1 MNIIFPCS
9 LRYQTSRNSRTNW
22 CPTRGSCKSEPVHEP
37 NITSSGLDHTF
48 RPICVTSSNR
58 ENRAH
63 IHRCHWHRAERWLSS
78 STKEWFERT
87 VSMVMPC
94 IRHISAIGC
103 AMHSRNTWIVCA
115 RRSLLRQ
122 CAHLERR
129 ISRDQTAALLDH
141 RTLLLHFICSFV
153 SGFFPPVKYNVA
165 LRSWQAACR
174 IVLFG
179 GFTQFGGGAS
189 SKGNRW
195 WVYDLVH
202 VSSHNT
208 HNSATVAMHL
218 SIKSRR
224 PSFDALIHSCWTE
237 YKMSPLR
244 NKGIVMCR

>member
-1 MNIIFPCS
+1 MS
-9 LRYQTSRNSRTNW
+9 DSRFMQ
-22 CPTRGSCKSEPVHEP
+22 KSEPVHES

-58 ENRAH
+58 ENRAR

-141 RTLLLHFICSFV
+141 RTLLLHFICF
-153 SGFFPPVKYNVA
+153 FFFLDFPPLWSIMLRVA
-165 LRSWQAACR
+165 AGRLLVGLFFLG
-174 IVLFG
+174 VLHSLEVVLPARAIDG
-179 GFTQFGGGAS
+179 ECMIWYMYHHTTPTIQQLLPCI
-189 SKGNRW
+189 
-195 WVYDLVH
+195 YP
-202 VSSHNT
+202 SSHQTAILWCVDTQLLSEPNI
-208 HNSATVAMHL
+208 NVSTVM
-218 SIKSRR
+218 RR
-224 PSFDALIHSCWTE
+224 
-237 YKMSPLR
+237 
-244 NKGIVMCR
+244 